1 MDREFLNKKIDSEEE
16 KKSSTRQFSKEEF
29 QAEMVKEELSS
40 KEPSFE
46 TQGIKLSSNIP
57 TSQEKLSSPSAEE
70 KESPLENTLSTREI

>member
-29 QAEMVKEELSS
+29 QAELVKEELSS

-46 TQGIKLSSNIP
+46 TQGIKL
-57 TSQEKLSSPSAEE
+57 
-70 KESPLENTLSTREI
+70 